1 MVVHENMKVAR
12 IAIEKNNQTA
22 SQLYVCITTKEII
35 LLLIFTS
42 LSDLFSVIRLSCVIV
57 CKLSILKISKLHWR
71 NSQYFYLWKISTTY
85 WKFGVSKFTQSS

>member
-1 MVVHENMKVAR
+1 MKVAR

-42 LSDLFSVIRLSCVIV
+42 LSDLFSVIRVSCVKV
-57 CKLSILKISKLHWR
+57 CKLSIL
-71 NSQYFYLWKISTTY
+71 
-85 WKFGVSKFTQSS
+85 